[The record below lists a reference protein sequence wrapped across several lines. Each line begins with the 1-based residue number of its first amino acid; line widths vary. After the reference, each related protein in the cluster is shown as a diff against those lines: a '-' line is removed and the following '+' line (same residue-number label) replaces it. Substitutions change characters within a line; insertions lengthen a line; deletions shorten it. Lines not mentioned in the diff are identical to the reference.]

1 MTLAAQDPHD
11 QIHDELT
18 RLPVLVA
25 HREDLPITMVQN
37 AT

>member
-18 RLPVLVA
+18 RLASANAFVLVA
-25 HREDLPITMVQN
+25 ALGR
-37 AT
+37 